1 MTSFPNYLITH
12 LTKLFDSSWEKQ
24 ACISILLIRI
34 SDFSISK
41 INAKISNL
49 KEDFLRILVAKLAS
63 KANVENK
70 TYFIF
75 LAQLVVKKPKTYNKA
90 INRVHAPQ

>member
-1 MTSFPNYLITH
+1 MTFFPNNLITY
-12 LTKLFDSSWEKQ
+12 LTKLFDSSWKKQ
-24 ACISILLIRI
+24 ACISILLTRI
-34 SDFSISK
+34 SDFNISK
-41 INAKISNL
+41 INAKISNF
-49 KEDFLRILVAKLAS
+49 KEDFLRILVAKLTS

-90 INRVHAPQ
+90 INRVHVLQ